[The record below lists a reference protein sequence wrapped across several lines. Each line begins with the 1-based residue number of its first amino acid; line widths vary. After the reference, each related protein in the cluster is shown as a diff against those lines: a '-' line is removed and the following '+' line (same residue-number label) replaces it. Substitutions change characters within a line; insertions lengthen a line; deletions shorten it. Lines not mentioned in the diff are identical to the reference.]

1 MLPTKYRI
9 AINCYSTNSFVVKFM
24 DTCMIV
30 LITRNILTPANKNI
44 SCLTLKQSSHSSV
57 LSLQSY
63 KDILGVLV
71 FPNLKAKT
79 KKKSLYNVG

>member
-1 MLPTKYRI
+1 
-9 AINCYSTNSFVVKFM
+9 
-24 DTCMIV
+24 MIV

-79 KKKSLYNVG
+79 

>member
-9 AINCYSTNSFVVKFM
+9 AINYYSTNSFVVKLLYGDLYDRF
-24 DTCMIV
+24 
-30 LITRNILTPANKNI
+30 RNILTPANKNI
-44 SCLTLKQSSHSSV
+44 SCLMLKQSSHSSV

-79 KKKSLYNVG
+79 